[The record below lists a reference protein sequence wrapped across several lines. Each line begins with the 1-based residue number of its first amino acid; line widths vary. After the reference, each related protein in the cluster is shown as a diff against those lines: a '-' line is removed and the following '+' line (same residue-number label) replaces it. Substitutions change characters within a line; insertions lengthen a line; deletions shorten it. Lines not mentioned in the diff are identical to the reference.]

1 MLCSVSLK
9 IEDNGHVWN
18 KRRSDR
24 AKKKQPKKTPQKKKN
39 LSIADAQYLKVM
51 KK

>member
-1 MLCSVSLK
+1 MCGTKDGVTEL
-9 IEDNGHVWN
+9 
-18 KRRSDR
+18 
-24 AKKKQPKKTPQKKKN
+24 KKTKNKKN

>member
-1 MLCSVSLK
+1 MCGTKDGATEL
-9 IEDNGHVWN
+9 
-18 KRRSDR
+18 
-24 AKKKQPKKTPQKKKN
+24 KKKQTQKTKQKN

>member
-1 MLCSVSLK
+1 MDMCGTKDGATEL
-9 IEDNGHVWN
+9 
-18 KRRSDR
+18 
-24 AKKKQPKKTPQKKKN
+24 KKKTTQKKNQKKKN

>member
-1 MLCSVSLK
+1 MCGTKDGATELK
-9 IEDNGHVWN
+9 
-18 KRRSDR
+18 KTTQ
-24 AKKKQPKKTPQKKKN
+24 KKQNKKN

>member
-1 MLCSVSLK
+1 MDMCGTKDGATELK
-9 IEDNGHVWN
+9 KNN
-18 KRRSDR
+18 P
-24 AKKKQPKKTPQKKKN
+24 KKKPKKKNN

>member
-1 MLCSVSLK
+1 MDMCGTKDGATEL
-9 IEDNGHVWN
+9 
-18 KRRSDR
+18 
-24 AKKKQPKKTPQKKKN
+24 KKKPKKQKN

>member
-1 MLCSVSLK
+1 MDMCGTKDGATELK
-9 IEDNGHVWN
+9 KNN
-18 KRRSDR
+18 
-24 AKKKQPKKTPQKKKN
+24 PKNPQKKNN

>member
-1 MLCSVSLK
+1 MDMCGTKDGATEL
-9 IEDNGHVWN
+9 
-18 KRRSDR
+18 
-24 AKKKQPKKTPQKKKN
+24 KKKQPKKKNQKKKK

>member
-1 MLCSVSLK
+1 MCGTKDGATEL
-9 IEDNGHVWN
+9 
-18 KRRSDR
+18 
-24 AKKKQPKKTPQKKKN
+24 KKKTTQKKNN